1 MLPSLFEA
9 SFGFRRHLLQRNQ
22 VVADLTPATGW
33 DDNSANFG
41 SDHVGGAHFVFTD
54 GSVHFLS
61 ENMNF
66 TVYQQLS
73 DKADGNVVSFP

>member
-9 SFGFRRHLLQRNQ
+9 SFGFHRHLLKRNQ
-22 VVADLTPATGW
+22 VVADLTPATSW

-41 SDHVGGAHFVFTD
+41 SDHVGGAHFVFAD

-61 ENMNF
+61 REHEF
-66 TVYQQLS
+66 HGIPT
-73 DKADGNVVSFP
+73 FER